1 MLSVGGVILLKVHHF
16 GEGIK
21 QQFSDSPFF
30 QVTSPVVGLT
40 KK

>member
-1 MLSVGGVILLKVHHF
+1 MLSVGGVILLKVHPF

-21 QQFSDSPFF
+21 QEFSDFVLSP
-30 QVTSPVVGLT
+30 VMAPVVGLT